1 MMPPIKK
8 TLEHHPVLLRTFVH
22 GVIGLSALYIIVSHY
37 SGQEI
42 EHLAVALGFSLEEV
56 SGIILALLGMGGLER
71 VLRKRKAD

>member
-8 TLEHHPVLLRTFVH
+8 TLEQHPLLLRTVVN
-22 GVIGLSALYIIVSHY
+22 GLIGLASLYIIVSLY

>member
-1 MMPPIKK
+1 MMAIKK
-8 TLEHHPVLLRTFVH
+8 AVKKHPLLLRTVVH